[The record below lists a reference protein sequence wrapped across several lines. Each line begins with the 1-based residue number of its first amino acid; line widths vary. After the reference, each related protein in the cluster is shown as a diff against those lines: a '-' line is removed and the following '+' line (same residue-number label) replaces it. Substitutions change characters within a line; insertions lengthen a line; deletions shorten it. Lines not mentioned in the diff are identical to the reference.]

1 MEYVLMDYI
10 LVTVKVLAGLALFLL
25 GVQTMGDGL
34 QKVAGERLRVILKK
48 LTSKPIYGVG
58 VGSFITMI
66 IQSSSA
72 TTVMLVG
79 FVNAGLL
86 TLTNAMGVIFGANIG
101 TTFTAQLVSFDFMG
115 WAIWL
120 SIALGIGL
128 RMFGQRKQIRFVGEI
143 LLGFGILF
151 LGMEIMKDALY
162 FLRESDQ
169 ATNILTMLS
178 KTPILGLF
186 AGVIFT
192 AIIQSSSATSGI
204 VIALSLQTTA
214 SGDPLISL
222 TGAIAVIIGANI
234 GTCVTALIASAG
246 VTSWG
251 AKKVAVA
258 HIMFNLLGGLI
269 FFFLIPIS
277 SELISMTS
285 SVPARQIANFHTLF
299 NVSMSML
306 VLPFTG
312 LFVKLIN
319 RIFPYD
325 DKRPDDSL
333 LYLTNNLLQT
343 PSMALAQVSQEMAR
357 MLEIARTMVYDS
369 KRMLFLREKRIGKD
383 ILDSESVVN
392 SLQHKITAYLV
403 RLTQKSLSLEQA
415 QRGVSFLHVVHDI
428 ERIGDHATN
437 IAEIAEDYIENKM
450 KYSDHA
456 KEGMD
461 NLFKLVDR
469 ACVISGYAL
478 KNLDESMKQEMKQLE
493 NHIDEQT
500 EGIGTVHFN
509 EIELGLV
516 KPESGVYYMDM
527 ASNLERV
534 GDHCMNIV
542 KYLSN
547 PKKINSQ

>member
-10 LVTVKVLAGLALFLL
+10 LITVKVLAGLALFLL

-34 QKVAGERLRVILKK
+34 QKVTGERLRVILRK

-101 TTFTAQLVSFDFMG
+101 TTFTAQLVSFNFMG

-128 RMFGQRKQIRFVGEI
+128 RMFGQRKQIRFFGEI

-151 LGMEIMKDALY
+151 LGMQIMKDALY
-162 FLRESDQ
+162 FLRESEQ

-186 AGVIFT
+186 AGAIFT

-258 HIMFNLLGGLI
+258 HIMFNLLGGLM

-285 SVPARQIANFHTLF
+285 SVAARQIANFHTLF
-299 NVSMSML
+299 NVSMSIL

-319 RIFPYD
+319 KIFPYN

-333 LYLTNNLLQT
+333 LYLTDNLLQT

-357 MLEIARTMVYDS
+357 MLEIARAMVYDS

-500 EGIGTVHFN
+500 EDIGTVHFN

-542 KYLSN
+542 KYLSK